1 MGNNIPAVLDNEIQ
15 KKMEKLTPKEEE
27 IMRWFWS
34 KGPLFV
40 KELQELYPEPR
51 PHFNTLSTLVRLLEQ
66 KGYVAHK
73 AYGKTYQYYAC
84 VAEDEFRKSTLKDVV
99 RKYFADSYLQTVS
112 TLVQDNALSDAEI
125 EELTALVKNLRSKGD
140 SKKKGR
146 KSTRFEV

>member
-1 MGNNIPAVLDNEIQ
+1 
-15 KKMEKLTPKEEE
+15 
-27 IMRWFWS
+27 MRWFWS

-99 RKYFADSYLQTVS
+99 RKYFADSYLQAVS

>member
-66 KGYVAHK
+66 KGYVTHK

-99 RKYFADSYLQTVS
+99 RKYFADSYLQAVS

>member
-99 RKYFADSYLQTVS
+99 RKYFADSYLQAVS

-146 KSTRFEV
+146 KSTRPKL

>member
-1 MGNNIPAVLDNEIQ
+1 MPAVLDVEIQ
-15 KKMEKLTPKEEE
+15 KKMEKLAPKEEE

-66 KGYVAHK
+66 KGYVTHK

-99 RKYFADSYLQTVS
+99 RKYFADSYLQAVS

-146 KSTRFEV
+146 KSTRPEV

>member
-1 MGNNIPAVLDNEIQ
+1 MPAVLDDEIQ

-27 IMRWFWS
+27 IMRWFWI

-99 RKYFADSYLQTVS
+99 RKYFADSYLQAVS

-125 EELTALVKNLRSKGD
+125 EELTALVKNLRSKGN

-146 KSTRFEV
+146 KSTRPEV

>member
-1 MGNNIPAVLDNEIQ
+1 MGNNMPAVLDNEIQ

-40 KELQELYPEPR
+40 KELQELYPDPR

-99 RKYFADSYLQTVS
+99 RKYFADSYLQAVS

-125 EELTALVKNLRSKGD
+125 EELTALVKNLRSKGN

-146 KSTRFEV
+146 KSMRFEV

>member
-1 MGNNIPAVLDNEIQ
+1 MPAVLDNEIQ

-27 IMRWFWS
+27 IMRWFWI

-99 RKYFADSYLQTVS
+99 RKYFADSYLQAVS

>member
-1 MGNNIPAVLDNEIQ
+1 MPAVLDVEIQ

-40 KELQELYPEPR
+40 KELQDLYPEPR

-66 KGYVAHK
+66 KGYVTHK

-99 RKYFADSYLQTVS
+99 RKYFADSYLQAVS

>member
-99 RKYFADSYLQTVS
+99 RKYFADSYLQAVS
-112 TLVQDNALSDAEI
+112 TLVQDNALRDAEI

-146 KSTRFEV
+146 KSMRFEV

>member
-1 MGNNIPAVLDNEIQ
+1 M
-15 KKMEKLTPKEEE
+15 KYRKMEKLTPKEEE

-40 KELQELYPEPR
+40 KELQELYSEPR

-99 RKYFADSYLQTVS
+99 RKYFADSYLQAVS

-146 KSTRFEV
+146 KSTRPEV

>member
-1 MGNNIPAVLDNEIQ
+1 MPAVLDNEIQ

-99 RKYFADSYLQTVS
+99 RKYFADSYLQAVS

>member
-1 MGNNIPAVLDNEIQ
+1 MPAVLDNEIQ

-99 RKYFADSYLQTVS
+99 RKYFADSYLQAVS

-146 KSTRFEV
+146 KSMRFEV

>member
-1 MGNNIPAVLDNEIQ
+1 MPAVLDVEIQ

-99 RKYFADSYLQTVS
+99 CKYFADSYLQAVS

-125 EELTALVKNLRSKGD
+125 EELAALVKNLRSKGE
-140 SKKKGR
+140 SKKKGK
-146 KSTRFEV
+146 KSTRPEV

>member
-1 MGNNIPAVLDNEIQ
+1 MPAVLDNEIQ

-27 IMRWFWS
+27 IMRWFWI

-66 KGYVAHK
+66 KGYVTHK

-99 RKYFADSYLQTVS
+99 RKYFADSYLQAVS

-125 EELTALVKNLRSKGD
+125 EELTALVKNLRSKGN

-146 KSTRFEV
+146 KSTRPEV

>member
-1 MGNNIPAVLDNEIQ
+1 
-15 KKMEKLTPKEEE
+15 MEKLTPKEEE
-27 IMRWFWS
+27 IMRWFWI

-99 RKYFADSYLQTVS
+99 CKYFADSYLQAVS

-125 EELTALVKNLRSKGD
+125 EELAALVKNLRSKGE
-140 SKKKGR
+140 SKKKGK
-146 KSTRFEV
+146 KSTRPEV

>member
-1 MGNNIPAVLDNEIQ
+1 MPAVLDDEIQ

-99 RKYFADSYLQTVS
+99 RKYFADSYLQAVS

-125 EELTALVKNLRSKGD
+125 EELTALVKNLRSKGN

-146 KSTRFEV
+146 KSTRPEV

>member
-1 MGNNIPAVLDNEIQ
+1 MPAVLDNEIQ

-99 RKYFADSYLQTVS
+99 RKYFADSYLQAVS

-125 EELTALVKNLRSKGD
+125 EELTALVKNLRSKGN

-146 KSTRFEV
+146 KSTRPEV

>member
-99 RKYFADSYLQTVS
+99 RKYFADSYLQAVS

-125 EELTALVKNLRSKGD
+125 EELTALVKSLRSKGD

-146 KSTRFEV
+146 KSTRPKL

>member
-1 MGNNIPAVLDNEIQ
+1 MPAVLDNEIQ

-27 IMRWFWS
+27 IMRWFWI

-40 KELQELYPEPR
+40 KELQELYPDPR

-99 RKYFADSYLQTVS
+99 RKYFADSYLQAAS

-125 EELTALVKNLRSKGD
+125 EELTALVKNLRSKGN

-146 KSTRFEV
+146 KSTRPEV

>member
-1 MGNNIPAVLDNEIQ
+1 MPAVLDVEIQ

-66 KGYVAHK
+66 KGYVVHK

-99 RKYFADSYLQTVS
+99 RKYFADSYLQAVS

-125 EELTALVKNLRSKGD
+125 EELAALVKNLRSKGE
-140 SKKKGR
+140 SKKKGK
-146 KSTRFEV
+146 KSTRPEV

>member
-1 MGNNIPAVLDNEIQ
+1 MPAVLDVEIQ

-66 KGYVAHK
+66 KGYVTHK

-99 RKYFADSYLQTVS
+99 RKYFADSYLQAVS

>member
-1 MGNNIPAVLDNEIQ
+1 MGNNIPAVLDVEIQ

-40 KELQELYPEPR
+40 KELQELYPVPR

-99 RKYFADSYLQTVS
+99 RKYFADSYLQAVS

>member
-1 MGNNIPAVLDNEIQ
+1 MPAVLDVEIQ

-99 RKYFADSYLQTVS
+99 RKYFADSYLQAVS

-146 KSTRFEV
+146 KSMRFEV

>member
-1 MGNNIPAVLDNEIQ
+1 MGNNIPAVLDVEIQ

-66 KGYVAHK
+66 KGYVTHK

-99 RKYFADSYLQTVS
+99 RKYFADSYLQAVS

-125 EELTALVKNLRSKGD
+125 EELTALVKSLRSKGN

-146 KSTRFEV
+146 KSTRPEV

>member
-99 RKYFADSYLQTVS
+99 RKYFADSYLQAVS

-125 EELTALVKNLRSKGD
+125 EELTALVKNLRSKGN

-146 KSTRFEV
+146 KSTRPEV

>member
-1 MGNNIPAVLDNEIQ
+1 
-15 KKMEKLTPKEEE
+15 MEKLTPKEEE
-27 IMRWFWS
+27 IMRWFWI

-66 KGYVAHK
+66 KGYVAHR

-99 RKYFADSYLQTVS
+99 RKYFADSYLQAVS
-112 TLVQDNALSDAEI
+112 TLVQDNALSDTEI
-125 EELTALVKNLRSKGD
+125 EELAALVKNLRSKGE
-140 SKKKGR
+140 SKKKGK
-146 KSTRFEV
+146 KSTRPEV

>member
-1 MGNNIPAVLDNEIQ
+1 MPAVLDVEIQ

-99 RKYFADSYLQTVS
+99 RKYFADSYLQAVS

>member
-1 MGNNIPAVLDNEIQ
+1 MPAVLDNEIQ

-27 IMRWFWS
+27 IMRWFWI

-40 KELQELYPEPR
+40 KELQELYPDPR

-99 RKYFADSYLQTVS
+99 RKYFADSYLQAVS

-125 EELTALVKNLRSKGD
+125 EELTALVKNLRSKGN
-140 SKKKGR
+140 SKKKGM
-146 KSTRFEV
+146 KSTRPEV

>member
-1 MGNNIPAVLDNEIQ
+1 MPAVLDNEIQ

-27 IMRWFWS
+27 IMRWFWI

-40 KELQELYPEPR
+40 KELQELYPDPR

-99 RKYFADSYLQTVS
+99 RKYFADSYLQAVS

>member
-1 MGNNIPAVLDNEIQ
+1 MPAVLDNEIQ

-27 IMRWFWS
+27 IMRWFWI

-40 KELQELYPEPR
+40 KELQELYPDPR

-99 RKYFADSYLQTVS
+99 RKYFADSYLQAVS

-125 EELTALVKNLRSKGD
+125 EELTALVKNLRSKGN

-146 KSTRFEV
+146 KSTRPEV

>member
-99 RKYFADSYLQTVS
+99 RKYFADSYLQAVS

>member
-1 MGNNIPAVLDNEIQ
+1 MPAVLDDEIQ

-27 IMRWFWS
+27 IMRWFWI

-40 KELQELYPEPR
+40 KELQELYPDPR

-99 RKYFADSYLQTVS
+99 RKYFADSYLQAVS

-125 EELTALVKNLRSKGD
+125 EELTALVKNLRSKGN

-146 KSTRFEV
+146 KSTRPEV

>member
-1 MGNNIPAVLDNEIQ
+1 MGNNMPAVLDNEIQ

-99 RKYFADSYLQTVS
+99 RKYFADSYLQAVS

>member
-1 MGNNIPAVLDNEIQ
+1 M
-15 KKMEKLTPKEEE
+15 KYRKMEKLTPKEEE

-99 RKYFADSYLQTVS
+99 RKYFADSYLQAVS

-146 KSTRFEV
+146 KSTRPEV